1 MTQTENRKARAFK
14 VFLQTIRQAI
24 ADGDIKIS
32 KELTDYDLAVQ
43 FAITQI
49 GKRRGYEIPM
59 TLEEI
64 FWEIEE
70 FAPELNAEG

>member
-1 MTQTENRKARAFK
+1 MIQTENKKARAFK
-14 VFLQTIRQAI
+14 AFLKTIRQAI

-43 FAITQI
+43 YAIAQI
-49 GKRRGYEIPM
+49 GKRRGYQIPM
-59 TLEEI
+59 TAEEI

-70 FAPELNAEG
+70 FAPELNAED